1 MATNFN
7 TPVDKTNDPSYLG
20 YSRGTDNASLQPL
33 AGVPSLE
40 TKYVQPDYKAN
51 TTFGKLFEGLGQLGT
66 DAVKF
71 SDDIIKNNITK
82 DISKG
87 VSAIRDSFGV
97 AAAAENSDLARSV
110 GQAGADGTP
119 TNISPQGGGGPL
131 IPQDQNQPLPLQR
144 LGTRLEGLKEQ
155 YSQGNLSDSA
165 YYAKQE
171 AFVREVKAR
180 YPGYEDQVDK
190 ITESKLGV
198 NPANATRKAI
208 QNDVEKLANKVQAQ
222 NDKWTAWERQNAG
235 GIARVFGGYENYQQG
250 LASGSITKT
259 QVEAKIAN
267 LNAKEEGEKAQMTTI
282 ALSNADRSQMGV
294 QAKDVATVGAT
305 GVVDQAY
312 NNVVK
317 GFGITDF
324 NGLADSIRS
333 GKRPLPSPDEKGT
346 MLGQFSLL
354 EQKTNA
360 ALDDYFDK
368 PIFDAAGHTTTRRAL
383 IGDQS
388 QINNIKQGAT
398 AKLDSLKKV
407 IFGNEAPSIF
417 QYESTLS
424 SARQDSANSAVIN
437 SMPHLLA
444 EKAIRD
450 KVGDDMTY
458 QLYSTQPELKT
469 ARSEGMADLNARTKG
484 FRELNWNDIA
494 RGGTSLSKNLADARR
509 EGINDGDLNKIKIE
523 DTKKFIQHP
532 ELLKDKTVQGN
543 AVEHL
548 FGGTDNQL
556 LTQQVLA
563 GGGRQA
569 ATGFFTSVTD
579 DKTVKAIGKMDNQ
592 HKTMFVSWAESAFP
606 TVYQTEAENANQSA
620 TNNTKSNS
628 LSLKFDPTAG
638 KFYYTGQFLSSAG
651 IVNRANSQLDGF
663 NAAIQSMKRVWDMNG
678 ETDVVN
684 KLYQYLPVAGI
695 EPGTPIYS
703 LIQRE
708 YLKAGQTNSAN
719 P

>member
-51 TTFGKLFEGLGQLGT
+51 NTFGKLFEGLGQLGT

-71 SDDIIKNNITK
+71 SDDIIKNNINKDLTK
-82 DISKG
+82 GI
-87 VSAIRDSFGV
+87 SAIRDSFGV

-110 GQAGADGTP
+110 GQAGADGAP
-119 TNISPQGGGGPL
+119 TNITNGNGKL
-131 IPQDQNQPLPLQR
+131 LPQDQNQPLSLQK

-155 YSQGNLSDSA
+155 YAQGDLSNSA

-171 AFVREVKAR
+171 AFVRQEKAR
-180 YPGYEDQVDK
+180 NPGYEDQIDK
-190 ITESKLGV
+190 MVENKLGV
-198 NPANATRKAI
+198 NPANALRSSI
-208 QNDVEKLANKVQAQ
+208 QSDVEKLANKVQAQ
-222 NDKWTAWERQNAG
+222 NDKWTSWERQNAG
-235 GIARVFGGYENYQQG
+235 GIARIYGGYENYQKG
-250 LASGSITKT
+250 LASGEITKT

-267 LNAKEEGEKAQMTTI
+267 LNAKEEGEKAQMTSI
-282 ALSNADRSQMGV
+282 ALSNSNRSQMGI

-324 NGLADSIRS
+324 NGLADAIRS

-383 IGDQS
+383 VGDQS

-424 SARQDSANSAVIN
+424 SARQESANSAVIN

-458 QLYSTQPELKT
+458 QLYSNSPKLVE
-469 ARSEGMADLNARTKG
+469 ARSKGM
-484 FRELNWNDIA
+484 RELNWNDIA
-494 RGGTSLSKNLADARR
+494 RGGTSLSKNLDDARR
-509 EGINDGDLNKIKIE
+509 EGINDGDLNKLKIE

-532 ELLKDKTVQGN
+532 EKLIDKSVQGN

-548 FGGTDNQL
+548 FGPDNRL
-556 LTQQVLA
+556 LTEQVLA

-606 TVYQTEAENANQSA
+606 TVYQTEAENANQSVV
-620 TNNTKSNS
+620 NNTKSNS
-628 LSLKFDPTAG
+628 LKLNFDPSAG
-638 KFYYTGQFLSSAG
+638 KFYYTGQFQSSAG
-651 IVNRANSQLDGF
+651 IVNRANGQLDGF

-695 EPGTPIYS
+695 EPGTPIYK
-703 LIQRE
+703 LIRE
-708 YLKAGQTNSAN
+708 EYDKASEKAK
-719 P
+719 PE

>member
-7 TPVDKTNDPSYLG
+7 VPVDKTNDPSYLG

-33 AGVPSLE
+33 AGVPELN

-51 TTFGKLFEGLGQLGT
+51 TSFGKLFEGLGQVGT

-71 SDDIIKNNITK
+71 ADDIIKDNINK
-82 DISKG
+82 DVSKG

-97 AAAAENSDLARSV
+97 AAAAENADLARSV
-110 GQAGADGTP
+110 GQAGADGAP
-119 TNISPQGGGGPL
+119 TNINPNGGGGPL
-131 IPQDQNQPLPLQR
+131 IPQDKNQPLPLQR

-155 YSQGNLSDSA
+155 YAQGNLSDSA

-190 ITESKLGV
+190 IVENKLGV

-222 NDKWTAWERQNAG
+222 NDKWTNWERQNG
-235 GIARVFGGYENYQQG
+235 GSISRLYGGFENYQKG
-250 LASGSITKT
+250 RADGSITKT
-259 QVEAKIAN
+259 SVEARVAN
-267 LNAKEEGEKAQMTTI
+267 LNAKEEGEKAAMTNI
-282 ALSNADRSQMGV
+282 ALSNADRGLQGS

-305 GVVDQAY
+305 SVVDQTY
-312 NNVVK
+312 NNVVA
-317 GFGITDF
+317 GFNITNF
-324 NGLADSIRS
+324 NELADSIRS
-333 GKRPLPSPDEKGT
+333 GKRPLPSPDERPV

-360 ALDDYFDK
+360 ALDNYFDK
-368 PIFDAAGHTTTRRAL
+368 PVFDAAGHTTTRRAL

-388 QINNIKQGAT
+388 VIDNIKKGAT
-398 AKLDSLKKV
+398 AKIDGLKKV

-424 SARQDSANSAVIN
+424 AARQESANTSVYNALPN
-437 SMPHLLA
+437 LLN
-444 EKAIRD
+444 EKAVRD

-458 QLYSTQPELKT
+458 MLYSTQPKINE
-469 ARSEGMADLNARTKG
+469 ARTKG
-484 FRELNWNDIA
+484 IAELNWGQIA
-494 RGGTSLSKNLADARR
+494 NGGYTISKSLEDARR
-509 EGINDGDLNKIKIE
+509 SGINDGDLNKRMIE

-532 ELLKDKTVQGN
+532 ELLRDRSVQSN

-548 FGGTDNQL
+548 FGGSDNQL
-556 LTQQVLA
+556 LTQKVLA
-563 GGGRQA
+563 AGGRQA
-569 ATGFFTSVTD
+569 ATTFFTSVTD
-579 DKTVKAIGKMDNQ
+579 DKTVKAISKMDNE
-592 HKTMFVSWAESAFP
+592 HKTMFVSWAEGAWP

-620 TNNTKSNS
+620 KTNTERNS
-628 LSLKFDPTAG
+628 LKLNFDPSAG
-638 KFYYTGQFLSSAG
+638 KFYYTGQYLSASG
-651 IVNRANSQLDGF
+651 IVNRSNATLDGF

-678 ETDVVN
+678 ETDVVA

-695 EPGTPIYS
+695 EPGTPIYK
-703 LIQRE
+703 LIRE
-708 YLKAGQTNSAN
+708 EYDKASAKAETK
-719 P
+719 